1 MGLKYVLCYIG
12 NEKDR
17 MTYIQDQIRQA
28 REAKGFTQS
37 DLGRRLGQPQ
47 SSVSRIE
54 RGGDL
59 RLSTLLE
66 MARILDLEPML
77 VPKRLVPAVQALIEH
92 AASPDQ
98 SGFPDVSSPPLAGGA
113 PEDAED

>member
-1 MGLKYVLCYIG
+1 
-12 NEKDR
+12 
-17 MTYIQDQIRQA
+17 MTYIQDQIRVA

-37 DLGRRLGQPQ
+37 DLGQRLGQPQ

-77 VPKRLVPAVQALIEH
+77 IPKRLAPAVEALIEH
-92 AASPDQ
+92 AASP
-98 SGFPDVSSPPLAGGA
+98 GRGGLPAVSRPPLVGGV
-113 PEDAED
+113 PDDAEDENN